1 VASPL
6 HGRSVHRRSS
16 GNFWLGADRSGPHS
30 WIYRNSSGNFWIL
43 LYFQALLKDQESEVR
58 AQASSKIKL
67 FCLALPESTRSEV
80 VMNNILPIVKELVND
95 VNPHVK
101 TSLAGVIMSLA
112 PILGESD
119 TIENL
124 LPLFLTQ
131 LKDEVNTED

>member
-1 VASPL
+1 
-6 HGRSVHRRSS
+6 
-16 GNFWLGADRSGPHS
+16 
-30 WIYRNSSGNFWIL
+30 
-43 LYFQALLKDQESEVR
+43 
-58 AQASSKIKL
+58 
-67 FCLALPESTRSEV
+67 
-80 VMNNILPIVKELVND
+80 MNNILPIVKELVND

-131 LKDEVNTED
+131 LKDEVRDIHKKKIQLSNSVPRCALEHYFQFGSAE

>member
-1 VASPL
+1 
-6 HGRSVHRRSS
+6 
-16 GNFWLGADRSGPHS
+16 
-30 WIYRNSSGNFWIL
+30 
-43 LYFQALLKDQESEVR
+43 
-58 AQASSKIKL
+58 
-67 FCLALPESTRSEV
+67 
-80 VMNNILPIVKELVND
+80 MNNILPIVKELVND

-131 LKDEVNTED
+131 LKDEVNSYKLKRVLLIILVPRCALEHHLQLGSTE

>member
-1 VASPL
+1 
-6 HGRSVHRRSS
+6 
-16 GNFWLGADRSGPHS
+16 
-30 WIYRNSSGNFWIL
+30 
-43 LYFQALLKDQESEVR
+43 
-58 AQASSKIKL
+58 
-67 FCLALPESTRSEV
+67 
-80 VMNNILPIVKELVND
+80 MNNILPIVKELVND

-131 LKDEVNTED
+131 LKDEVDTEHCNLSN

>member
-1 VASPL
+1 
-6 HGRSVHRRSS
+6 
-16 GNFWLGADRSGPHS
+16 
-30 WIYRNSSGNFWIL
+30 
-43 LYFQALLKDQESEVR
+43 
-58 AQASSKIKL
+58 
-67 FCLALPESTRSEV
+67 
-80 VMNNILPIVKELVND
+80 MNNILPIVKELVND

-131 LKDEVNTED
+131 LKDEVNIQYENKFNPRILVPRCALEHHLQLGSTE

>member
-1 VASPL
+1 
-6 HGRSVHRRSS
+6 
-16 GNFWLGADRSGPHS
+16 
-30 WIYRNSSGNFWIL
+30 
-43 LYFQALLKDQESEVR
+43 
-58 AQASSKIKL
+58 
-67 FCLALPESTRSEV
+67 
-80 VMNNILPIVKELVND
+80 MNNILPIVKELVND

-131 LKDEVNTED
+131 LKDEVQN

>member
-1 VASPL
+1 
-6 HGRSVHRRSS
+6 
-16 GNFWLGADRSGPHS
+16 
-30 WIYRNSSGNFWIL
+30 
-43 LYFQALLKDQESEVR
+43 
-58 AQASSKIKL
+58 
-67 FCLALPESTRSEV
+67 
-80 VMNNILPIVKELVND
+80 MNNILPIVKELVND

-131 LKDEVNTED
+131 LKDEVNTVN

>member
-1 VASPL
+1 
-6 HGRSVHRRSS
+6 
-16 GNFWLGADRSGPHS
+16 
-30 WIYRNSSGNFWIL
+30 
-43 LYFQALLKDQESEVR
+43 
-58 AQASSKIKL
+58 
-67 FCLALPESTRSEV
+67 
-80 VMNNILPIVKELVND
+80 MNNILPIVKELVND

-131 LKDEVNTED
+131 LKDEVQNHHKIKSNAILILVPRCTLEHHLQPGSAE

>member
-1 VASPL
+1 MVAQSIVDLQETFGSELIVRDLIPGFTVIL
-6 HGRSVHRRSS
+6 
-16 GNFWLGADRSGPHS
+16 FIL
-30 WIYRNSSGNFWIL
+30 RNRIIL
-43 LYFQALLKDQESEVR
+43 QFKALLKDNESEVR

-131 LKDEVNTED
+131 LKDEVRNDHKK